1 MPIRILVFCFIR
13 RQIMAH
19 HNAVTGRG
27 HSRRYYHEGRQ
38 PEVFFIANGKSY
50 TGIVTDISES
60 GLGIATDWKLMAVQG
75 DEISLMYIVKTEPEF
90 ALKGL
95 RIAQIRNDY
104 TTKRII
110 LGIFV
115 PDDVTAKRLRE
126 IIRLL
131 TVEAPVAIEG
141 GLDIDRMPPYP
152 GNKHYS
158 PEAVEARLRWARG
171 VTGSGL
177 ANICKTILHPDTL
190 AGNIENYIGAVQVP
204 IGLAGPILV
213 KGVYTDGYVPVPIA
227 TTEGALVSSIS
238 RGARL
243 CNHAG
248 GVKVH
253 VTRQRMV
260 RAPVFFC
267 HDMDGAVNLERWLM
281 NNIRRIEQKAHS
293 VSSVARLTEVI
304 PFVFGDT
311 VHVRFYYNTGDAAGQ
326 NMTTACTWV
335 ACEWIAERI
344 RHDRSIKFSHY
355 NIEGNMSGDKKANYQ
370 NYIDGRGVGVV
381 ASCYVE
387 GKLLEKAMR
396 VKPRDYL
403 KAWQAG
409 EVGSIQIGMI
419 GSNINFANVIAG
431 IFTATGQDIASVH
444 ESSSGIF
451 KMREEGD
458 GLLFTAYLPSLVIG
472 TVGGGTGL
480 PTQRDCLEM
489 MGCHGPGKL
498 FRFAEIIAATCLA
511 LDISTGAA
519 ITANEFV
526 TAHERFGRN
535 RPSKWLTK
543 NALTPEFFTSMINRP
558 GVEVLSAEEC
568 VMKSDQGIVTSILK
582 RKSNVLQG
590 LFKFNLTVCENNEV
604 REIPV
609 VLKLKSA
616 DSEILNVGTGLA
628 KLSGEDRLPGLFETH
643 INIFGFEN
651 SHIREIEFYRQAGED
666 LLSFC
671 PKVYGTKI
679 EKERDIFAVL
689 MEDISSCSHL
699 DTVND
704 PTKWDDESVKLV
716 LDDLSSMHAVYLG
729 REGFVPK
736 EIGLLTVDKE
746 SLLAGRDLMRELTVY
761 NARRFPEIVTKE
773 CERAI
778 MAFLED
784 LPDALDAMEKGLRTI
799 THNDFNSRN
808 IGLRSRG
815 SIPRLVVYDWELPC
829 IQNPQRDL
837 IEFLVY
843 TLPDDAP
850 LSFIDEYAEFYRKKL
865 EEKSGKNINKNE
877 FDVLLIYNALVL
889 ASRRFNL
896 YLLAHNVM
904 QFSFMERVYG
914 NLSRFISHKY
924 LREVC

>member
-1 MPIRILVFCFIR
+1 
-13 RQIMAH
+13 MAYE
-19 HNAVTGRG
+19 NTATGRG

-38 PEVFFIANGKSY
+38 PEVFFIVNGKSY
-50 TGIVTDISES
+50 TGIVTDISEN

-75 DEISLMYIVKTEPEF
+75 DEISLMYIMKTDPEF

-115 PDDVTAKRLRE
+115 PDIASAKRLKE

-131 TVEAPVAIEG
+131 TVEAPVQIEQ
-141 GLDIDRMPPYP
+141 GLDIDRMPPFP

-158 PEAVEARLRWARG
+158 SEAVEARLRWARG

-177 ANICKTILHPDTL
+177 SNICKTILHPETL

-204 IGLAGPILV
+204 VGLAGPILV

-267 HDMDGAVNLERWLM
+267 QDMDGAVNLERWLM
-281 NNIRRIEQKAHS
+281 SNVRRIEEKAHS
-293 VSSVARLTEVI
+293 VSSVARLTEII

-387 GKLLEKAMR
+387 GRLLEKAMR

-458 GLLFTAYLPSLVIG
+458 GLLFTAYLPALVIG

-543 NALTPEFFTSMINRP
+543 NALTPEFFTSLINRS
-558 GVEVLSAEEC
+558 GVEVISAEERA
-568 VMKSDQGIVTSILK
+568 MNSDQGIITSIL
-582 RKSNVLQG
+582 RKKTSGLQG
-590 LFKFNLTVCENNEV
+590 LYKFNLAIRENGVVN
-604 REIPV
+604 EIPV

-651 SHIREIEFYRQAGED
+651 SHIREIEFYRLAGD
-666 LLSFC
+666 AVLSFC
-671 PKVYGTKI
+671 PKVYGTRI
-679 EKERDIFAVL
+679 EKEREIFALL

-704 PTKWDDESVKLV
+704 PSKWDDESMKVV
-716 LDDLSSMHAVYLG
+716 LEDLASLHAVYLG
-729 REGFVPK
+729 RESELPK
-736 EIGLLTVDKE
+736 EIGLLAIDRD
-746 SLLAGRDLMRELTVY
+746 SLLAGKDLLLELTHY
-761 NARRFPEIVTKE
+761 NARRFPEMVTKD

-778 MAFLED
+778 LAFLED
-784 LPDALDAMEKGLRTI
+784 LPGALEAMEKGPRTL
-799 THNDFNSRN
+799 THNDFNTRN
-808 IGLRSRG
+808 IGLRAKG
-815 SIPRLVVYDWELPC
+815 NAPRLVVYDWELPC

-843 TLPDDAP
+843 ALPKDAP
-850 LSFIDEYAEFYRKKL
+850 LSLIDDMAEFYRIML
-865 EEKSGKNINKNE
+865 EEKSGRSIDKNE
-877 FDVLLIYNALVL
+877 FNMLLIYNALVL

-904 QFSFMERVYG
+904 QFSFMERVYS
-914 NLSRFISHKY
+914 NLSRFILEKF
-924 LREVC
+924 RK

>member
-1 MPIRILVFCFIR
+1 M
-13 RQIMAH
+13 MAYEH
-19 HNAVTGRG
+19 TVTGRG

-38 PEVFFIANGKSY
+38 PEVFFIVNGKSY
-50 TGIVTDISES
+50 TGIVTDISEN

-75 DEISLMYIVKTEPEF
+75 DEISLMYIMKTEPEF

-115 PDDVTAKRLRE
+115 PDNTNAKRLRD

-131 TVEAPVAIEG
+131 TVEAPVKIEEG
-141 GLDIDRMPPYP
+141 MDIDRMPPYP

-177 ANICKTILHPDTL
+177 ENISKTILRPETL

-267 HDMDGAVNLERWLM
+267 QDMDGAVNLERWLM
-281 NNIRRIEQKAHS
+281 NNIRRIEEKAHS
-293 VSSVARLTEVI
+293 VSSVARLTEII

-335 ACEWIAERI
+335 ACEWIAEQI
-344 RHDRSIKFSHY
+344 RHDRAIKFSHY

-387 GKLLEKAMR
+387 GRLLEKAMR

-472 TVGGGTGL
+472 TVGGGTGI

-558 GVEVLSAEEC
+558 GVEVVAAEEC
-568 VMKSDQGIVTSILK
+568 VMKSDQGIVTSIL
-582 RKSNVLQG
+582 RKKSAGLQG
-590 LFKFNLTVCENNEV
+590 LFKFNLTIRENNEE
-604 REIPV
+604 RKMPA

-616 DSEILNVGTGLA
+616 DSEILNVGMGLA

-651 SHIREIEFYRQAGED
+651 SHIREIEFYRRAGD
-666 LLSFC
+666 ALLSFC
-671 PKVYGTKI
+671 PKVYGTRI
-679 EKERDIFAVL
+679 EKEREIFAVL
-689 MEDISSCSHL
+689 MEDISNCSHL

-704 PTKWDDESVKLV
+704 PSKWDDESVNIV
-716 LDDLSSMHAVYLG
+716 LDDLASLHSVFLGKKDYL
-729 REGFVPK
+729 PK
-736 EIGLLTVDKE
+736 EIGLLSTDRD
-746 SLLAGRDLMRELTVY
+746 SLLRGRDLLRELTHY
-761 NARRFPEIVTKE
+761 NARRFPEIVTKD
-773 CERAI
+773 CERTI

-784 LPDALDAMEKGLRTI
+784 LPAALAAMEKGPLTI
-799 THNDFNSRN
+799 THNDFNTRN
-808 IGLRSRG
+808 IGLRPKG
-815 SIPRLVVYDWELPC
+815 SIPGLVVYDWELPC
-829 IQNPQRDL
+829 VQNPQRDL

-843 TLPDDAP
+843 A
-850 LSFIDEYAEFYRKKL
+850 LSENASLSVMNEYAEIYRKKL
-865 EEKSGKNINKNE
+865 EEKSGMEINKNE
-877 FDVLLIYNALVL
+877 FDMLLIYNALVL

-914 NLSRFISHKY
+914 NLSRFILNAYKK
-924 LREVC
+924 EG

>member
-1 MPIRILVFCFIR
+1 M
-13 RQIMAH
+13 MAH
-19 HNAVTGRG
+19 ENAVSGRV

-38 PEVFFIANGKSY
+38 PEVFFIVNGKSY

-75 DEISLMYIVKTEPEF
+75 DEISLMYIGKAHPEY
-90 ALKGL
+90 AIKGL

-104 TTKRII
+104 TTKRVI

-115 PDDVTAKRLRE
+115 PDGTAASRLGE
-126 IIRLL
+126 IVRLL
-131 TVEAPVAIEG
+131 TVETSSTIEEG
-141 GLDIDRMPPYP
+141 FDIDRVPPFP
-152 GNKHYS
+152 GNRHYTQ
-158 PEAVEARLRWARG
+158 EAVEARLRWTRG
-171 VTGSGL
+171 VTGSRL
-177 ANICKTILHPDTL
+177 ENISRSIYNPEIL

-204 IGLAGPILV
+204 IGLAGPIFV

-267 HDMDGAVNLERWLM
+267 EDMDGAVNLERWLM
-281 NNIRRIEQKAHS
+281 SNVRHIEEKAHS
-293 VSSVARLTEVI
+293 VSSVARLTEII

-311 VHVRFYYNTGDAAGQ
+311 LHVRFYYNTGDAAGQ

-335 ACEWIAERI
+335 ACEWIADCI
-344 RHDRSIKFSHY
+344 RHDRSIKFFHY

-370 NYIDGRGVGVV
+370 NYIDGRGVGAV

-387 GKLLEKAMR
+387 GRLLEKAMR

-458 GLLFTAYLPSLVIG
+458 GLLFIAYLPSLVIG

-480 PTQRDCLEM
+480 PTQRDCLEI
-489 MGCHGPGKL
+489 MGCYGPGKL
-498 FRFAEIIAATCLA
+498 FRFAEIIAASCLA

-535 RPSKWLTK
+535 RPNKRLTK
-543 NALTPEFFTSMINRP
+543 NELSPEFFTRLINRSN
-558 GVEVLSAEEC
+558 VEVVSAEEQPLNNE
-568 VMKSDQGIVTSILK
+568 QGIVTGILSK
-582 RKSNVLQG
+582 KTSALQG
-590 LFKFNLTVCENNEV
+590 VFRFKLDILEDGKKKVITA
-604 REIPV
+604 

-651 SHIREIEFYRQAGED
+651 SHVREIEFYRRAGESV
-666 LLSFC
+666 LSFC
-671 PKVYGTKI
+671 PEVYGTKV
-679 EKERDIFAVL
+679 EKEREIFAIL
-689 MEDISSCSHL
+689 MEDISYCSHL

-704 PTKWDDESVKLV
+704 PSKWDDQSIRFV
-716 LDDLSSMHAVYLG
+716 LNDLASLHSVYLG
-729 REGFVPK
+729 KEFELPG
-736 EIGLLTVDKE
+736 EIGLLTVDKN
-746 SLLAGRDLMRELTVY
+746 SLLAGRELLQELTDY
-761 NARRFPEIVTKE
+761 NSRRFPEIITKD
-773 CERAI
+773 CKWALQS
-778 MAFLED
+778 FLKD
-784 LPDALDAMEKGLRTI
+784 LPAALDVMEKAPQTL
-799 THNDFNSRN
+799 THNDFNTRN
-808 IGLRSRG
+808 IGLRPAEHW
-815 SIPRLVVYDWELPC
+815 PRLVMYDWELPG

-843 TLPDDAP
+843 ALPSRVAVET
-850 LSFIDEYAEFYRKKL
+850 IDKYAEYYRKIL
-865 EEKSGKNINKNE
+865 EEKSKVELNKEE
-877 FDVLLIYNALVL
+877 FERVLMYHSFVL

-904 QFSFMERVYG
+904 QFSFMERVYD
-914 NLSRFISHKY
+914 NLSRFILHKY
-924 LREVC
+924 RKKC